1 MHWPAHEAFWHPGI
15 PHKEILIV
23 STNEPESV
31 VIIGAGPAGLT
42 AAWELVKDGSNAY
55 NVTVLEETEEFGG
68 IARTVKHNGN
78 RMDIGGHRF
87 FSKDDRIMQW
97 WEDTL
102 PLQGAPSYDD
112 KKLGREDAHELTP
125 GGPDPEQTDKVMLK
139 RHRVSRIYWNKHFLD
154 YPISLSANTLKAMG
168 PKLTIQAGFSYLKSM
183 VHKLPEDNL
192 ENFYI
197 NRFGRKLYSMF
208 FEGYTE
214 KLWGRH
220 PSVISA
226 DWGSQRVK
234 GLSIMG
240 VLKNA
245 VQKMLPKKRDNSEV
259 ETSLIEEFWYPK
271 LGPGQLWETVKDN
284 CKAKGVKVV
293 TGAKVVG
300 VNRGDDGQIASVLV
314 KHSDGTEETLE
325 ADQFI
330 SSMPVKDLVE
340 AMDTEKQPAPSDMKE
355 IAEGL
360 PYRDFVTVGLL
371 VKHLKLK
378 NTTDIPTLGN
388 PPIVPDCWIYVQDPG
403 YKVGRLQIFNNW
415 SPYLVKDVD
424 NTVWI
429 GLEYFCEE
437 GDAFWNM
444 SDEDA
449 TKFAIHEM
457 TRMGVISGPDDVI
470 DSHRER
476 VKKAYPAYFDT
487 YDQMPELI
495 EYLDSFGNLYC
506 VGRNGQHRYNNMDHS
521 MATAIEAVDNIRK
534 HKTSKN
540 NVWSVNTDKAYHET
554 K

>member
-1 MHWPAHEAFWHPGI
+1 MTD
-15 PHKEILIV
+15 KQ
-23 STNEPESV
+23 SV
-31 VIIGAGPAGLT
+31 VIIGGGPAGLT
-42 AAWELVKDGSNAY
+42 AAWELIKDGGADRY
-55 NVTVLEETEEFGG
+55 DVTVLEETHEFGG
-68 IARTVKHNGN
+68 ISRTVKHNGN

-87 FSKDDRIMQW
+87 FSKDDRIMDW
-97 WEDTL
+97 WKNTH

-112 KKLGREDAHELTP
+112 KKLNREHDMEP
-125 GGPDPEQTDKVMLK
+125 GGPDPEVEDKVMLK

-154 YPISLSANTLKAMG
+154 YPISLSAGTLKAMG
-168 PKLTIQAGFSYLKSM
+168 FKLTMVAGFSYLKSM

-220 PSVISA
+220 PSEISA
-226 DWGSQRVK
+226 DWGAQRVK

-245 VQKMLPKKRDNSEV
+245 FQKLLPKKRDNSEV

-271 LGPGQLWETVKDN
+271 YGPGQLWETVESN
-284 CKAKGVKVV
+284 CENAGVKVV
-293 TGAKVVG
+293 TDAKVIEVRQQNG
-300 VNRGDDGQIASVLV
+300 HISSVV
-314 KHSDGTEETLE
+314 TEAADGTRTEWN

-340 AMDTEKQPAPSDMKE
+340 AIDAAGVDTEAAATGSKAAPE
-355 IAEGL
+355 AVTEVAEGL

-371 VKHLKLK
+371 VNHLKLE

-403 YKVGRLQIFNNW
+403 YKVGRIQVFNNW
-415 SPYLVKDVD
+415 SPYLVKNVD
-424 NTVWI
+424 DTVWI

-437 GDAFWNM
+437 GDTFWNM
-444 SDEDA
+444 SEEDA
-449 TKFAIHEM
+449 VKFAISELM
-457 TRMGVISGPDDVI
+457 RMGVIEKPEDVL

-487 YDQMPELI
+487 YDRIDEVI
-495 EYLDSFGNLYC
+495 DYLDGFGNLYC

-521 MATAIEAVDNIRK
+521 MATAIEAVDNIK
-534 HKTSKN
+534 SGKATKE
-540 NVWSVNTDKAYHET
+540 NVWSVNTDQSYHEE